1 MNKTIIKLCVWAL
14 TLTLALSSCSKTGS
28 TSDADKPEQ
37 TDDTFVRS
45 EISQLSE
52 KIESY
57 NNYKQK
63 AQQAFGD
70 LTSTPAEDFS
80 YSNVDGGIKID
91 GYNGK
96 SEMIIIP
103 SEIDGKSV
111 TEIASEAFYTDGD
124 DSRVALRSVYVPD
137 SVKKIGKGAFKKCSE
152 LQLLRVPFV
161 GDGESVTHAGY
172 IFGAEKYDENAINL
186 PVSLEMMIIGDGE
199 DSISD
204 YAFYGMKSLD
214 AVVIT
219 GVRKIGKF
227 AFYECEDLC
236 FVNFSEKLESIG
248 EYAFS
253 SCTTLAKTELPD
265 SLKSIGFGA
274 FYLCKNMT
282 EMTLPFVGDGE
293 SATHIGYIFGAE
305 NADWNENFVPNSLL
319 HIILSENCK
328 SIENKAFANCKYISK
343 VTFSDGLEYI
353 GIRSFVNCRS
363 VVEINIPSTVKK
375 VDDDAFFGC
384 DGLDKLYITGSTET
398 GRQSFANCGYIA
410 AVYIATDARTD
421 ITTFFNTQYNLI
433 ENKQ

>member
-1 MNKTIIKLCVWAL
+1 MNKTIIKLCVLAL
-14 TLTLALSSCSKTGS
+14 TLTLALCSCSKTGS

-45 EISQLSE
+45 EISQLSD

-172 IFGAEKYDENAINL
+172 IFGAEKYDENAVNL

-236 FVNFSEKLESIG
+236 FINFSEKLESIG

-253 SCTTLAKTELPD
+253 SCTALAKTELPY

-328 SIENKAFANCKYISK
+328 RIENKAFANCKYISK

-363 VVEINIPSTVKK
+363 VVELNIPSTVKK
-375 VDDDAFFGC
+375 IDDDAFFGC

-410 AVYIATDARTD
+410 GVYIATDVRTD
-421 ITTFFNTQYNLI
+421 ITTFYNTQYNLM